1 MAITFDDMTIK
12 HSLYTWKVPFQCT
25 ERACMIFFRFRNS
38 LQKMYYITK
47 SVASF
52 KDQREYDVST
62 PNLEDQCG
70 EFLKSWIAYLE
81 VKEFPNLIEYYT
93 TIGNGTL
100 LKQKY
105 TTIKECTIL
114 KDIEHFMYLA
124 QLYFS
129 DNTPNQ
135 ILHTMSTLL
144 SWLKI
149 FKHYYWSISCP
160 I

>member
-1 MAITFDDMTIK
+1 MP
-12 HSLYTWKVPFQCT
+12 LCV
-25 ERACMIFFRFRNS
+25 N
-38 LQKMYYITK
+38 
-47 SVASF
+47 
-52 KDQREYDVST
+52 YDVST

-81 VKEFPNLIEYYT
+81 FKEFPNLIEYYT

-135 ILHTMSTLL
+135 ILHTTSTLL

-149 FKHYYWSISCP
+149 FKHYYWSISYP